1 VRATASSSTRTCTR
15 TELNLASSTARAA
28 GVVVVALAMM
38 LVLGVGVFFW
48 LRNRGA
54 IEPVA
59 GQERCVATAGGRSVT
74 VDLDQA
80 HYASIIVGVSVRR
93 GLPPRAAS
101 IALATVYQET
111 GIRNLDHG
119 DLDSVGLFQQRPSAG
134 WGTAKQLQDPYYA
147 TNAFYD
153 ALIKIDGW
161 ETADITEVAQ
171 QIQRSAYPEAYR
183 DHEDDARVL
192 ASALTGNSPAG
203 FRCLD
208 RSRRP
213 GDAAR
218 MADSLRKTFGSRT
231 NISFVDS
238 TVVVRATNPR
248 LAWAYAH
255 YAVGNSKF
263 YGVTTVTVAGR
274 QWQTQDFNL
283 PEWTAPTLTAT
294 DSESRVEI
302 TVRQLPRG
310 G

>member
-1 VRATASSSTRTCTR
+1 MAST
-15 TELNLASSTARAA
+15 TARAA
-28 GVVVVALAMM
+28 GVLAVVVALLLM
-38 LVLGVGVFFW
+38 LGAGAFFW

-54 IEPVA
+54 TEPIP
-59 GQERCVATAGGRSVT
+59 GQERCVATANGRSVA

-93 GLPPRAAS
+93 GLAPRAAS

-111 GIRNLDHG
+111 GIRNLDYG
-119 DLDSVGLFQQRPSAG
+119 DRDSVGLFQQRPSQG
-134 WGTAKQLQDPYYA
+134 WGTAKQLQDPHYA
-147 TNAFYD
+147 TNVFYD
-153 ALIKIDGW
+153 ALIRIDGW

-171 QIQRSAYPEAYR
+171 QVQRSAYPEAYR

-208 RSRRP
+208 RSRSP
-213 GDAAR
+213 GDAEG

-231 NISFVDS
+231 KVSATDA
-238 TVVVRATNPR
+238 TVVVKAANPR

-283 PEWTAPTLTAT
+283 PEWTQPTLTRT
-294 DSESRVEI
+294 DKKSRVEI
-302 TVRQLPRG
+302 TVR
-310 G
+310 